1 MHHKEFDLHIV
12 TPVLK
17 RSPLGGQTFI
27 FSKKISFHWT
37 LFRSRE
43 ILFLSF
49 LFSARETTTLGQVLW
64 ARSGPY
70 MGFPD
75 TWPVHTSPI
84 SKTKPISKSTR
95 VSPTA
100 AACASLLSQPSCE
113 GDPSLLRRRTPTAD
127 AMVRLSLSPVAS
139 LQPWLPCFVR
149 SIRLTSL
156 LLSLRWST
164 RRSRATRPSVR
175 SRPASL
181 LQCFW
186 SCVGGS
192 LLFLWFWWIVCVICA
207 AAKAMGRD
215 LRVHFKVR
223 FLANWLFPHYFAVE
237 LM

>member
-1 MHHKEFDLHIV
+1 MD
-12 TPVLK
+12 
-17 RSPLGGQTFI
+17 
-27 FSKKISFHWT
+27 
-37 LFRSRE
+37 
-43 ILFLSF
+43 
-49 LFSARETTTLGQVLW
+49 QVLW

-156 LLSLRWST
+156 LLRLRWST

-192 LLFLWFWWIVCVICA
+192 LLFLWWFWWIVCVICA

-237 LM
+237 LV